1 MSNEKSCLARLW
13 YLTRPQNDID
23 LKNNNCKDDNADYR
37 HINKPHEILFFYELR
52 GKLVNEIEKE
62 SRMSCFWRAFLPT
75 QHLILNL
82 TRIFNNC
89 YYSGFISVLKR
100 NMEIRLKVWTNNALY
115 QKYLL

>member
-52 GKLVNEIEKE
+52 GKLVNEIKKE
-62 SRMSCFWRAFLPT
+62 SRMSCFLEIVFAHTKSYPK
-75 QHLILNL
+75 
-82 TRIFNNC
+82 FNEN
-89 YYSGFISVLKR
+89 I
-100 NMEIRLKVWTNNALY
+100 
-115 QKYLL
+115 